1 MTPPAH
7 VIPRNKSLV
16 QGRASEYKMRN
27 LKQISRLHIVWVVVG
42 SNMVNRLGGGR
53 HVMVARIVL
62 SE

>member
-16 QGRASEYKMRN
+16 QDRASEYKMRN
-27 LKQISRLHIVWVVVG
+27 LKQISRLHIVWVVG

>member
-27 LKQISRLHIVWVVVG
+27 LKQISRLHIVWVVG
-42 SNMVNRLGGGR
+42 PNMVNRLGGGR
-53 HVMVARIVL
+53 HVMVAHIVL

>member
-16 QGRASEYKMRN
+16 HDRASEYKMRN
-27 LKQISRLHIVWVVVG
+27 LKQISRLHIVWVVG
-42 SNMVNRLGGGR
+42 SNMVNRLGGGT
-53 HVMVARIVL
+53 HVMVAGIVL

>member
-16 QGRASEYKMRN
+16 QDRASEYKMRN